1 MSAKRGGLGT
11 NLDSLI
17 PTSLT
22 VGDTEVAQQNEV
34 PISSISP
41 NPRQPRTV
49 FDEDALNEL
58 IASIKEIGI
67 LQPPV
72 VRKVSEGRYELIM
85 GERRLRAAKAAGLTT
100 IPVIIRQTP
109 DNELLREAL
118 IENIHRSQL
127 NPLEEAAAYAGL
139 LTDFGCTHDELATKL
154 GRSRPLISNMLRL
167 LNLPPTVQRKVA
179 AGVISAGHARALLGL
194 SDEKEIEKL
203 ANRIVAE
210 GLSVRATEEIVAI
223 AGPAKKSSKKKAK
236 VGISGATKSRL
247 KQHQR
252 EGWETYK
259 QLTLDTGQQAYVIE
273 QGVFEWLEETF
284 GLTPFLSKQSMP
296 QGGFTETVDASEIDL
311 PTIWAKVE
319 ELSKVQR

>member
-22 VGDTEVAQQNEV
+22 VGDTQVAEQNEV

-72 VRKVSEGRYELIM
+72 VRKVAEGRYELIM
-85 GERRLRAAKAAGLTT
+85 GERRFRAAKAAGLKS

-210 GLSVRATEEIVAI
+210 GLSVRATEEIVAT
-223 AGPAKKSSKKKAK
+223 AGPAKKSGKAKEK
-236 VGISGATKSRL
+236 VGISGTALASAEL
-247 KQHQR
+247 LSD
-252 EGWETYK
+252 Y
-259 QLTLDTGQQAYVIE
+259 LDTRVSIE
-273 QGVFEWLEETF
+273 QGKGKGKITIEFAGNEDL
-284 GLTPFLSKQSMP
+284 QRI
-296 QGGFTETVDASEIDL
+296 VDLIEG
-311 PTIWAKVE
+311 
-319 ELSKVQR
+319 

>member
-22 VGDTEVAQQNEV
+22 VGDIEVAQQNEV
-34 PISSISP
+34 PISSIFP

-72 VRKVSEGRYELIM
+72 VRRVSEGRYELIM
-85 GERRLRAAKAAGLTT
+85 GERRLRAAKAAGLIT

-236 VGISGATKSRL
+236 VGISGAALASAEL
-247 KQHQR
+247 LSD
-252 EGWETYK
+252 Y
-259 QLTLDTGQQAYVIE
+259 LDTRVSIE
-273 QGVFEWLEETF
+273 QGKGKGKITIEFAGSEDL
-284 GLTPFLSKQSMP
+284 QRI
-296 QGGFTETVDASEIDL
+296 VDLIEG
-311 PTIWAKVE
+311 
-319 ELSKVQR
+319 

>member
-22 VGDTEVAQQNEV
+22 VGDTEVATQNEV
-34 PISSISP
+34 AISSISP

-72 VRKVSEGRYELIM
+72 VRRVGTDRYELIM
-85 GERRLRAAKAAGLTT
+85 GERRFRAAKAAGLTK

-109 DNELLREAL
+109 NNELLREAL

-139 LTDFGCTHDELATKL
+139 LSDFGCTHDELAAKL

-167 LNLPPTVQRKVA
+167 LNLPATVQRKVA

-210 GLSVRATEEIVAI
+210 GLSVRATEEIVAT
-223 AGPAKKSSKKKAK
+223 AGPAKKAGKAKAK
-236 VGISGATKSRL
+236 VGISGTALASAEL
-247 KQHQR
+247 LSD
-252 EGWETYK
+252 Y
-259 QLTLDTGQQAYVIE
+259 LDTRVTIE
-273 QGVFEWLEETF
+273 QGKGKGKITIEFAGNEDL
-284 GLTPFLSKQSMP
+284 QRI
-296 QGGFTETVDASEIDL
+296 VDLIEG
-311 PTIWAKVE
+311 
-319 ELSKVQR
+319 